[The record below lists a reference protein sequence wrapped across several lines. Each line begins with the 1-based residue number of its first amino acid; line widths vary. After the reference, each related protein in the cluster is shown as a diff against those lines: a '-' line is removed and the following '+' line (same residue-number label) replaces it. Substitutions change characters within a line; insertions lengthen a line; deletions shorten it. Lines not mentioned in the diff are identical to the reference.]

1 MHPLYKTP
9 IATLFPILKMCMP
22 DYTPAHVILEEAEE
36 HVSGRRNTSIL
47 EESNITEQDED
58 DEERKGGPASLEP
71 IVMEF
76 QIDDVDQ
83 GDEPRLKID
92 TNNLVVDTPKRDV
105 FSNRVEGRQKL
116 YQSQQQPHT

>member
-1 MHPLYKTP
+1 M
-9 IATLFPILKMCMP
+9 
-22 DYTPAHVILEEAEE
+22 
-36 HVSGRRNTSIL
+36 SGRRNTSIL

-58 DEERKGGPASLEP
+58 DEERKKGPASLEP